1 MDEARAAAGLSHPI
15 IVAVYDVREYDGLLF
30 IIMELVEGKS
40 LRDES
45 IEDLD
50 RILEINLQLCEALA
64 HAHQHNAIHRDL
76 KPENV
81 LLVDG
86 QVKLMDFGLTRSITS
101 RLSAD
106 GDLAGTAF
114 TWHLSKRWVWRL
126 MRGQDLTE
134 LGDDEKAAEIYQES
148 IDILSNLGSQLEL
161 GRALY
166 QRGRMLNIKNQT
178 DAAGK
183 DLKNTRLIFEECGAK
198 YDLWLTLV

>member
-114 TWHLSKRWVWRL
+114 TWHLSKRWV
-126 MRGQDLTE
+126 
-134 LGDDEKAAEIYQES
+134 
-148 IDILSNLGSQLEL
+148 
-161 GRALY
+161 
-166 QRGRMLNIKNQT
+166 
-178 DAAGK
+178 
-183 DLKNTRLIFEECGAK
+183 
-198 YDLWLTLV
+198 